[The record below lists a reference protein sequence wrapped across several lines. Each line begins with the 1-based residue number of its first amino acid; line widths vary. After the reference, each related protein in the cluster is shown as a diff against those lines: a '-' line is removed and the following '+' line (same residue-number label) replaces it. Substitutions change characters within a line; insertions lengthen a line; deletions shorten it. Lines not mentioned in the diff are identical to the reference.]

1 MPSLRHPTLAPR
13 LSFAFGPLGIETLFS
28 PGDLHRL
35 QDCCEI
41 GSEEPLTEFRSEI
54 ARTQLADTDILITG
68 WGCPPIEASVLEAA
82 PSLTL
87 IAHAAGSVKHIIA
100 PLVFERGVAVTN
112 AAAANAVPVAE
123 FALAA
128 ILFAN
133 KNVFRFQQF
142 YAQQRRSLDM
152 HQSFDGDCGSWH
164 RKVGIV
170 GASRTGRRLLELLRP
185 HDMEILL
192 CDPLVSAAEAAQLG
206 ASLVLLPELMARC
219 QTVSLHA
226 PLLTTTQHMIN
237 GEMLRLMPDG
247 ATLINT
253 ARGGL
258 IDQTA
263 LEAELSSGRLSA
275 ILDVTEPE
283 APPPTSLLYDLPNV
297 VLTPHIAG
305 AIGSERQ
312 RLGRL
317 ITEEI
322 ERFVAGEP
330 LQHGLTLESLR
341 YQA

>member
-13 LSFAFGPLGIETLFS
+13 LSFAFGPLAIETLFS

-35 QDCCEI
+35 QNCCDI
-41 GSEEPLTEFRSEI
+41 VSKEPLTEFQSEI
-54 ARTQLADTDILITG
+54 ARAQLADTDILISG
-68 WGCPPIEASVLEAA
+68 WGCPPIDETVLETAS
-82 PSLTL
+82 SLKL
-87 IAHAAGSVKHIIA
+87 VAHAAGSVKHLIGS
-100 PLVFERGVAVTN
+100 LVFEKGIAVTN

-123 FALAA
+123 YALAA

-133 KNVFRFQQF
+133 KSVFRFAQL
-142 YAQQRRSLDM
+142 YRQQRRSLEL
-152 HQSFDGDCGSWH
+152 HQSFDGDCGSW
-164 RKVGIV
+164 RKKVGIV
-170 GASRTGRRLLELLRP
+170 GASRIGRRVLELLRP

-192 CDPLVSAAEAAQLG
+192 YDPLVTAAEAAQLG
-206 ASLVLLPELMARC
+206 TRLVSLPELMARC
-219 QTVSLHA
+219 QTISLHA
-226 PLLTTTQHMIN
+226 PLLTATQHMIS

-258 IDQTA
+258 IDQAA

-283 APPPTSLLYDLPNV
+283 APPPTSPLYDLPNV

-317 ITEEI
+317 VTEEI
-322 ERFVAGEP
+322 ERFVGGAP